1 MTTFANIRREVL
13 QEINK
18 LPDQQLSQVLDFIHH
33 IMASSGNTIDENEN
47 ILNDPLA
54 DFIGGVE
61 KGNLAQDCEQELYE

>member
-1 MTTFANIRREVL
+1 MTSFANLRQEVL

-18 LPDQQLSQVLDFIHH
+18 LPDNQLIQVLQFIHK
-33 IMASSGNTIDENEN
+33 IAISSPTTTDED

-61 KGNLAQDCEQELYE
+61 HGNLAQDSDRELYG